1 MYMPFKTA
9 CTVCRVAHKHTLKV
23 MFVVPPVAH
32 KHTLKVMFVVPPG
45 GGRLSLAKLNSI
57 GHGEPQPTQ
66 ALTSPIEH
74 FACLGGRVGK
84 CIYTCPGVYT
94 FAGWYNW
101 LLLVVCRREWLYPSG
116 VQLASAGCTSE
127 GVQEIQEIQGGLRRR
142 DFLEFLEFLE
152 FLDFVCLLQPSRTVP
167 GSSGDFAFS
176 AFVAVFIHHVNFG
189 LNLLRN

>member
-1 MYMPFKTA
+1 MESSIGVLHVHAVFGVSM
-9 CTVCRVAHKHTLKV
+9 CRVAHKQHLRCLF
-23 MFVVPPVAH
+23 MCCWVAA
-32 KHTLKVMFVVPPG
+32 TGSQTQPATG
-45 GGRLSLAKLNSI
+45 SQS
-57 GHGEPQPTQ
+57 QPTQ
-66 ALTSPIEH
+66 ASQAPSGISH
-74 FACLGGRVGK
+74 ALGGRAGK

-127 GVQEIQEIQGGLRRR
+127 GVQEIQEIQRGVRRR